1 LSEIDLHHLVEATG
15 VLAFGVLFY
24 SSTLRVLRDA
34 HPRLRGIR
42 HSLNGLAFGGL
53 GVGLAIAR
61 IQVAPDVYFDARNV
75 PVALIALFEG
85 WTAGLLAGGVVAV
98 YRWWWLGGSGTIP
111 GIVSVM
117 CVAVVGSLIHRW
129 AIRRGRVGTSD
140 ALALGAATFL
150 ATLLGYAMLGHEGLA
165 KFARTWPHFLIAYVG
180 GIGVL
185 AQLFRDVAER
195 EQLHA
200 AQRRFRALLDEAS
213 EAIRI
218 VDPGTRRI
226 LEANRADSALS
237 GMARERLLGCDARA
251 FWPDDPDGRA
261 RWEALATEAA
271 AAGVASAFSLP
282 YRGAG
287 GAIRSVDLTV
297 RRVEHDG
304 RSYDIVMFRDAGP
317 REALDAA
324 RREVL
329 DLRAI
334 TLVANAAAHEI
345 NNPLTV
351 IVGSIELLQRRCSGD
366 ALEIK
371 WIERAIEA
379 AQRIRE
385 IITRMTR
392 ITRVEPSRSFPGVP
406 AMLDIRRS
414 SDDN

>member
-1 LSEIDLHHLVEATG
+1 M
-15 VLAFGVLFY
+15 LFY
-24 SSTLRVLRDA
+24 SATVRRLRDG
-34 HPRLRGIR
+34 RRRKIR
-42 HSLNGLAFGGL
+42 NSLNGLAFGGL
-53 GVGLAIAR
+53 AVGLAIAR
-61 IQVAPDVYFDARNV
+61 IEVAPDVYFDARNV

-85 WTAGLLAGGVVAV
+85 PTAGLLAAGVVAI

-111 GIVSVM
+111 GVVSVLV
-117 CVAVVGSLIHRW
+117 VAGAGGLVHWW
-129 AIRRGRVGTSD
+129 ATRHDRVGTSH
-140 ALALGAATFL
+140 ALALGVASFL
-150 ATLLGYAMLGHEGLA
+150 ATLLGYAMLGRAGLD
-165 KFARTWPHFLIAYVG
+165 KFASTWPHFLIAYVG
-180 GIGVL
+180 GIGLL
-185 AQLFRDVAER
+185 AQLFQDVVER
-195 EQLHA
+195 EQLYT

-218 VDPGTRRI
+218 VEPETRRI
-226 LEANRADSALS
+226 LETNRADSALS
-237 GMARERLLGCDARA
+237 GMSRESLLGRDGRD
-251 FWPDDPDGRA
+251 FWPEDPDARA
-261 RWEALATEAA
+261 RWEALVAETATV
-271 AAGVASAFSLP
+271 GVASGFGLP

-287 GAIRSVDLTV
+287 GAIRSVDITL

-304 RSYDIVMFRDAGP
+304 RAYEIVMLRDAGP

-351 IVGSIELLQRRCSGD
+351 IVGSIELLQRRLSGD
-366 ALEIK
+366 PSESK
-371 WIERAIEA
+371 WIDRAIES

-385 IITRMTR
+385 IIARMTR
-392 ITRVEPSRSFPGVP
+392 ITRVEASGTFPGVP

>member
-1 LSEIDLHHLVEATG
+1 
-15 VLAFGVLFY
+15 VLFY
-24 SSTLRVLRDA
+24 SATLRRLRDGRRRNA
-34 HPRLRGIR
+34 R
-42 HSLNGLAFGGL
+42 HILNGLAFGAL
-53 GVGLAIAR
+53 AVGLAIAR

-85 WTAGLLAGGVVAV
+85 PTAGLLAAGVVAI
-98 YRWWWLGGSGTIP
+98 YRWWWLSGSGTIP
-111 GIVSVM
+111 GVVSVLAVG
-117 CVAVVGSLIHRW
+117 VAGGLVHWW
-129 AIRRGRVGTSD
+129 ATRRGRVGTSH
-140 ALALGAATFL
+140 AFALGVATFL
-150 ATLLGYAMLGHEGLA
+150 ATLLGYALLGRDGLA
-165 KFARTWPHFLIAYVG
+165 KFENTWPHFLIAYVG
-180 GIGVL
+180 GIGIL
-185 AQLFRDVAER
+185 GQLFQDVVER
-195 EQLHA
+195 EQLYA

-218 VDPGTRRI
+218 VDPATRRI
-226 LEANRADSALS
+226 LETNRADSALS
-237 GMARERLLGCDARA
+237 GLSRDGLLGRDARE
-251 FWPDDPDGRA
+251 FWPEEPDGRA
-261 RWEALATEAA
+261 RWEALVTEAA
-271 AAGVASAFSLP
+271 AAGVASGFGVP

-287 GAIRSVDLTV
+287 GAVRSVDLTI

-304 RSYDIVMFRDAGP
+304 RSYEIVMFRDAGP

-351 IVGSIELLQRRCSGD
+351 IVGSIELLQRRLSGD
-366 ALEIK
+366 PSESK
-371 WIERAIEA
+371 WIDRAIEA

-385 IITRMTR
+385 IIARMTR
-392 ITRVEPSRSFPGVP
+392 ITRVEASGAFPGVP